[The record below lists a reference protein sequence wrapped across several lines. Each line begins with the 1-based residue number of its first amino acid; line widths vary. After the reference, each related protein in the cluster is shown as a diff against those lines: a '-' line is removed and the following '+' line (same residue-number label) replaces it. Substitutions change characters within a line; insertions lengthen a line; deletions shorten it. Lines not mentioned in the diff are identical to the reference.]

1 MQKGMISEQ
10 KDKKGRGKDGIAD
23 YSLIE
28 VAHKMPS
35 RTDFLTFDIA
45 NLQAWLWTQSEQSH
59 GSYRILMIKFTPA
72 S

>member
-1 MQKGMISEQ
+1 MISEQ
-10 KDKKGRGKDGIAD
+10 KDKKGRGKGGMEG
-23 YSLIE
+23 YCLIE

-59 GSYRILMIKFTPA
+59 GSYRTLMIKVTPA